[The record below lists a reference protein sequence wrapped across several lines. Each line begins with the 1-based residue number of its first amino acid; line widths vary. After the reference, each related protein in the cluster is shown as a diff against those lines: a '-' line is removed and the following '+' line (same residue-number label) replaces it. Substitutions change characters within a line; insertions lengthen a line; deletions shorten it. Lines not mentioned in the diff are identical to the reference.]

1 MAEQYSNSA
10 KGTLAIGIDSFDTT
24 ITLDDTPGAYN
35 FGYVGDGDFK
45 RATITGADPDVYEIV
60 YITASDGVNLDLTI
74 KRGEEG
80 TKQLTWGVGSEISCR
95 VTSGMLDKFLQ
106 QDGNGVVRSRPGR
119 PSDYS
124 FVVNGRVGDS
134 GEVMLA
140 GYHALPLVTA
150 RPTTDTSAQ
159 DRNMTRESVGG
170 SLFVDL
176 GDSIPT
182 WVANRYYQERTIVRP
197 TTPDGYVYLLETF
210 NRYDA
215 AQSSAEPSWSM
226 GSGVTEATFGGK
238 PSGSWLP
245 LPDPL
250 VVNLTF
256 AGWSNKLLLSEVGFI
271 CMDYNTVTTPP
282 SVSVGVP
289 GNLTRFANAVSLTG
303 LTAANK
309 VWRVPVTTDELVSRL
324 VFTLDTKAT
333 GSLTG
338 RFYWR
343 GTFIE
348 TLT

>member
-10 KGTLAIGIDSFDTT
+10 KGTLAIGIDSIGTT

-35 FGYVGDGDFK
+35 FGYVGEGDFK

-60 YITASDGVNLDLTI
+60 YITASDGISLDLTI
-74 KRGEEG
+74 ERGQEG
-80 TKQLTWGVGSEISCR
+80 TRQLTWGVGSEISCR
-95 VTSGMLDKFLQ
+95 VTSGMLGNFLQ
-106 QDGNGVVRSRPGR
+106 QDEHGVVRSRPGR
-119 PSDYS
+119 PSDT
-124 FVVNGRVGDS
+124 FVVNGRVGGS
-134 GEVMLA
+134 CEVMLA

-150 RPTTDTSAQ
+150 RPTTNTSAQ

-182 WVANRYYQERTIVRP
+182 WVANRYYSERTIVRP
-197 TTPDGYVYLLETF
+197 TTPDGYVYLLEPFTE
-210 NRYDA
+210 YEA
-215 AQSSAEPSWSM
+215 AQSSTEPSWSM
-226 GSGVTEATFGGK
+226 GSGVTEATFGGT

-256 AGWSNKLLLSEVGFI
+256 AGPSSKLLLSEVGFI
-271 CMDYNTVTTPP
+271 CMGYNTVTTPP

-289 GNLTRFANAVSLTG
+289 GDLTRFANAVSLTG
-303 LTAANK
+303 VTAADK

-324 VFTLDTKAT
+324 VFTLNTAAT

-343 GTFIE
+343 GAFIG
-348 TLT
+348 TPT

>member
-10 KGTLAIGIDSFDTT
+10 KGTLAVGIDSIETT

-60 YITASDGVNLDLTI
+60 YITASDGVSLGLTI
-74 KRGEEG
+74 ERGKEG
-80 TKQLTWGVGSEISCR
+80 TRQLTWGVGSEISCR
-95 VTSGMLDKFLQ
+95 VTSGMLNNFLQ
-106 QDGNGVVRSRPGR
+106 QDNHGVVRSRPGR
-119 PSDYS
+119 PIDT
-124 FVVNGRVGDS
+124 FVVNGRLANS
-134 GEVMLA
+134 GVMLS
-140 GYHALPLVTA
+140 GYHVLPLITA
-150 RPTTDTSAQ
+150 QPTTTVGQQ
-159 DRNMTRESVGG
+159 DKNMTRESVGG

-182 WVANRYYQERTIVRP
+182 WVANRYYSERTIVRP
-197 TTPDGYVYLLETF
+197 TTPNGYVYLLETF
-210 NRYDA
+210 RGNGA
-215 AQSSAEPSWSM
+215 AQSSTEPSWSM
-226 GSGVTEATFGGK
+226 GNGVTEATIGGT
-238 PSGSWLP
+238 PCGSWLP

-256 AGWSNKLLLSEVGFI
+256 AGFRGKLLLSEVGFI
-271 CMDYNTVTTPP
+271 CMGYDTVTTPP

-289 GNLTRFANAVSLTG
+289 GDLTRFANAISLTG
-303 LTAANK
+303 VTAAGK

-324 VFTLDTKAT
+324 VFTLDTAAT

-343 GTFIE
+343 GAFIE
-348 TLT
+348 MPT

>member
-1 MAEQYSNSA
+1 MAERYSNSA
-10 KGTLAIGIDSFDTT
+10 KGTLAVGIDGTDTT

-35 FGYVGDGDFK
+35 FGYVGAGDFM

-60 YITASDGVNLDLTI
+60 YITASDGVSLDLI
-74 KRGEEG
+74 VERGKEG
-80 TKQLTWGVGSEISCR
+80 TSQLTWGVGSEISCR
-95 VTSGMLDKFLQ
+95 VTRGMLDNFLQ
-106 QDGNGVVRSRPGR
+106 QDEYGVVRSRPGR
-119 PSDYS
+119 PSDT
-124 FVVNGRVGDS
+124 FVVNGRLTNS
-134 GEVMLA
+134 GVMLS
-140 GYHALPLVTA
+140 GYHVLPLITA
-150 RPTTDTSAQ
+150 QPTTTVGQQ

-182 WVANRYYQERTIVRP
+182 WVANMYYSERTIVRP

-210 NRYDA
+210 TGYGA
-215 AQSSAEPSWSM
+215 AQSSTEPSWSM
-226 GSGVTEATFGGK
+226 GYGVTEATIGGT
-238 PSGSWLP
+238 PCGSWLP

-256 AGWSNKLLLSEVGFI
+256 AGFNKLLLSEVGFI
-271 CMDYNTVTTPP
+271 CMGYNTVTTPP

-303 LTAANK
+303 ITATDM
-309 VWRVPVTTDELVSRL
+309 VWRVPVTTDKLVSGL
-324 VFTLDTKAT
+324 VFTLNTAAT

-343 GTFIE
+343 GAFIE

>member
-10 KGTLAIGIDSFDTT
+10 KGTLAVGIDSIETT

-60 YITASDGVNLDLTI
+60 YITSSDGVSLDLTI
-74 KRGEEG
+74 ERGQEG
-80 TKQLTWGVGSEISCR
+80 TIQLAWGVGSEISCR
-95 VTSGMLDKFLQ
+95 VTSGMLDTFLQ
-106 QDGNGVVRSRPGR
+106 QDANGVVHSRPGR
-119 PSDYS
+119 PNDT
-124 FVVNGRVGDS
+124 FVVNGRLLNS
-134 GEVMLA
+134 GVVLS
-140 GYHALPLVTA
+140 GYHLLPLITA
-150 RPTTDTSAQ
+150 QPTTTVGQQ

-182 WVANRYYQERTIVRP
+182 WVANTYYSERSIVRP
-197 TTPDGYVYLLETF
+197 TTPDGYIYLLETF
-210 NRYDA
+210 TGYDA
-215 AQSSAEPSWSM
+215 AQSAVEPGWSM
-226 GSGVTEATFGGK
+226 GGGVTEATFGGT
-238 PSGSWLP
+238 PIGSWIP

-250 VVNLTF
+250 VVTLGF
-256 AGWSNKLLLSEVGFI
+256 GFKKLLLSEVGFI
-271 CMDYNTVTTPP
+271 CMGYDTVTTPP
-282 SVSVGVP
+282 SVSVGTQDNP
-289 GNLTRFANAVSLTG
+289 TRFANAVSLTG
-303 LTAANK
+303 LTAADK

-324 VFTLDTKAT
+324 VFTLDTEAT

-343 GTFIE
+343 GAFIE